1 MTTLQIQING
11 EQHTCNHGSTLL
23 DVVAQHSQQ
32 DQSVAVAVNNDF
44 VPRTQ
49 YAHTPINNG
58 DAIDIVA
65 PVGGG

>member
-1 MTTLQIQING
+1 MTTIQIHING
-11 EQHTCNHGSTLL
+11 EPHTFNQGSTLL
-23 DVVAQHSQQ
+23 DVTTQYSQK